1 MVIAVSPT
9 CAVGF
14 APVEARSKL
23 MKGILA
29 ALAALIEA
37 LIAAE
42 SSARHDNVDAL
53 VDKILNVRLLAR

>member
-1 MVIAVSPT
+1 
-9 CAVGF
+9 
-14 APVEARSKL
+14 